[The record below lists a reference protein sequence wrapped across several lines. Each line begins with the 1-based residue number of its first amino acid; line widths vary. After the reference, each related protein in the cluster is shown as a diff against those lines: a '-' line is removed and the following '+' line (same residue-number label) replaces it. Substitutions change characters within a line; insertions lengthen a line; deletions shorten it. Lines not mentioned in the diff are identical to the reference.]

1 MMSKTYTSY
10 ASQLIVIN
18 SSSASSG
25 GVQREDVKHEE
36 KTTMK
41 TGHVIGLSVL
51 TLGAIAVQELH
62 AQANPPVYFVSEI
75 SEVTDPEAF
84 KAVRERPAES
94 GAASLKDFGGQY
106 ISRTENI
113 TALDGTAP
121 KRFVI
126 IRFDNGEKAKR
137 WYNSAEQERFTE
149 IRMKASKSH
158 SFLVEGM

>member
-1 MMSKTYTSY
+1 
-10 ASQLIVIN
+10 
-18 SSSASSG
+18 
-25 GVQREDVKHEE
+25 
-36 KTTMK
+36 MK
-41 TGHVIGLSVL
+41 TGHLIGLSVL

-158 SFLVEGM
+158 SFLVEEM

>member
-1 MMSKTYTSY
+1 
-10 ASQLIVIN
+10 
-18 SSSASSG
+18 
-25 GVQREDVKHEE
+25 VQREDVKHEE

-51 TLGAIAVQELH
+51 TGLTLGAIAVQELH
-62 AQANPPVYFVSEI
+62 AQAKPPVYFVSEI

-84 KAVRERPAES
+84 KAVRERSAES

-106 ISRTENI
+106 ISRTESI

-126 IRFDNGEKAKR
+126 IRFDSGEQAKS
-137 WYNSAEQERFTE
+137 WYNSAEQKRFTE